1 MAGQNAKEESDDRVR
16 EDQAKTLAQ
25 LTQGLKDV
33 RQAELRGDVLDVAD
47 ALLFGRCQDLAD
59 PEQTDGHRNEADA
72 REKGD
77 LAEVQPLLSG
87 DGVEANGRKEKTER
101 EHRKALHRR
110 FGAEADEG
118 RKGEHEYREELGRPE
133 FKGLE
138 RDRQGEEREEDRRDE
153 RSEER
158 RDKGAGEREA
168 RLAEAFRKREAIEEQ
183 NDGPRLARDVE
194 KDRSDDATEE
204 RAPVD
209 AGEKDDRGGRVR
221 SGQRAVRDEHGDGE
235 KDRDAARPAEPGK
248 DPDDET
254 KDDGDEQHRHVDRM
268 ERRREPAREVAK
280 DLHLEGKN
288 SRVVQ
293 EAFGKAHSEADL
305 EDGEN
310 DDREDHRDRPDPPY
324 LVAP

>member
-16 EDQAKTLAQ
+16 QDQAKTLAQ
-25 LTQGLKDV
+25 LRQGLIDV

-47 ALLFGRCQDLAD
+47 AMLFGRCQDLAD

-118 RKGEHEYREELGRPE
+118 RKGEHEYREELGGPE

-183 NDGPRLARDVE
+183 NDGPRLAGDIE
-194 KDRSDDATEE
+194 KYRGDDATE
-204 RAPVD
+204 
-209 AGEKDDRGGRVR
+209 
-221 SGQRAVRDEHGDGE
+221 
-235 KDRDAARPAEPGK
+235 
-248 DPDDET
+248 
-254 KDDGDEQHRHVDRM
+254 
-268 ERRREPAREVAK
+268 
-280 DLHLEGKN
+280 
-288 SRVVQ
+288 
-293 EAFGKAHSEADL
+293 
-305 EDGEN
+305 
-310 DDREDHRDRPDPPY
+310 
-324 LVAP
+324 